1 MAEQSFEQH
10 MRRLEEIVRELESL
24 DLPLEKSVVLYRE
37 GRVAARACR
46 ELLDKAEHAVLL
58 CDEEGERPFVA
69 ASTPP
74 EAGDRAGER

>member
-1 MAEQSFEQH
+1 VAEQSFEQH

-24 DLPLEKSVVLYRE
+24 DLPLEKSVALYRE

-58 CDEEGERPFVA
+58 CDEDGEHPFVP
-69 ASTPP
+69 ASAPP
-74 EAGDRAGER
+74 EADDRAE